1 MSQHSPRFSYR
12 IAALLVLLAGSLA
25 MLVQQRAL
33 AGDTLPVPP
42 APAIMALPD
51 IVAAPAIVEIP
62 RPQPT
67 SNAAKARSPQGKTML
82 MEVTAYCPCKICC
95 GPNAQGIT
103 ASGRKITHN
112 NGAFVA
118 ADTEV
123 LPFHTR
129 LSIPGY
135 RLGRIVP
142 VIDRGG
148 DIKGNRIDVFFKS
161 HQEATN
167 FGRRVVPVTVMR

>member
-1 MSQHSPRFSYR
+1 MTQHSPRFTYR

-33 AGDTLPVPP
+33 ANDPLFIPP
-42 APAIMALPD
+42 APAILALPG
-51 IVAAPAIVEIP
+51 IIAPPTSIEIP

-67 SNAAKARSPQGKTML
+67 RNSIKTRSPQRKTMV

-103 ASGRKITHN
+103 ASGRKISHN

-161 HQEATN
+161 HQEATK

>member
-1 MSQHSPRFSYR
+1 MSQHSPRFTYR

-33 AGDTLPVPP
+33 AGDTLAVPS

-51 IVAAPAIVEIP
+51 VSVAPASVEIP
-62 RPQPT
+62 QPQPT
-67 SNAAKARSPQGKTML
+67 RNSTKTRSTQRKTMV

-103 ASGRKITHN
+103 ASGRKISHN

-118 ADTEV
+118 ADTQV

-135 RLGRIVP
+135 RSGKVVP

-161 HQEATN
+161 HQEATK
-167 FGRRVVPVTVMR
+167 FGRRVVPVTVLR

>member
-1 MSQHSPRFSYR
+1 MTQHSPRFTYR

-33 AGDTLPVPP
+33 ANEPLFIPP
-42 APAIMALPD
+42 APAILALPL
-51 IVAAPAIVEIP
+51 IAPPASVEIP

-67 SNAAKARSPQGKTML
+67 RNSIKTRSTQRKTMV

-103 ASGRKITHN
+103 ASGRKISHN

-161 HQEATN
+161 HQEATK